1 MRDERTRWWRDSV
14 VYQLYVRSFA
24 DSDGDGI
31 GDLRGVYSKLD
42 YLADLGVDALWLN
55 PFYPSPQIDAGYD
68 VADYRSVDPVFG
80 SLGDVDAVLE
90 RAHALG
96 LRVLVD
102 LVPNHTSDQHPW
114 FRQARSAAPGSP
126 ERARYLFRD
135 GRGLHGEDPP
145 NDWQS
150 NFGGSAWT
158 RVREADGRP
167 GQWYLHLFAPE
178 QPDLDWTNDEVR
190 AEFESILRFWL
201 SRGVDGFRIDV
212 AHGLAKDPGLPDLA
226 GRLETGGLAAEGH
239 PHWDQDEVHEVYRAW
254 RAVLDSY
261 PGDPVFVGEIWVAGR
276 DRLARYLRPDEL
288 HTGFGFSFLVAP
300 WTSARLRAAVDETL
314 ATVES
319 VGAPAT
325 WVLSNHD
332 VMRSV
337 SRFARPQTESSRYLL
352 DQFIGEAGDL
362 SIGSRRARAA
372 ALLML
377 ALPGACYLYQGEEL
391 GLPEVED
398 LPEAVLADPT
408 WRRSGGR
415 LRGRDGCRVPIPWSG
430 EKPPYGFSEGDV
442 AEPWLPQPGDW
453 GPYTVEAE
461 QQQADSMLNL
471 YRAALRLRHESPALG
486 DGRMRWLD
494 SPPDVLLFAREP
506 GFACLVNVGAG
517 AVELPRGSRIVLSSA
532 EIPADGLV
540 PQDTAVWLETR
551 PA

>member
-1 MRDERTRWWRDSV
+1 
-14 VYQLYVRSFA
+14 
-24 DSDGDGI
+24 
-31 GDLRGVYSKLD
+31 
-42 YLADLGVDALWLN
+42 
-55 PFYPSPQIDAGYD
+55 
-68 VADYRSVDPVFG
+68 
-80 SLGDVDAVLE
+80 
-90 RAHALG
+90 
-96 LRVLVD
+96 
-102 LVPNHTSDQHPW
+102 
-114 FRQARSAAPGSP
+114 
-126 ERARYLFRD
+126 
-135 GRGLHGEDPP
+135 
-145 NDWQS
+145 
-150 NFGGSAWT
+150 
-158 RVREADGRP
+158 
-167 GQWYLHLFAPE
+167 
-178 QPDLDWTNDEVR
+178 
-190 AEFESILRFWL
+190 
-201 SRGVDGFRIDV
+201 
-212 AHGLAKDPGLPDLA
+212 
-226 GRLETGGLAAEGH
+226 
-239 PHWDQDEVHEVYRAW
+239 
-254 RAVLDSY
+254 
-261 PGDPVFVGEIWVAGR
+261 
-276 DRLARYLRPDEL
+276 LRPDEL

-300 WTSARLRAAVDETL
+300 WTPARLRAAVDETL

>member
-80 SLGDVDAVLE
+80 SLDDVDAVLE

-135 GRGLHGEDPP
+135 GRGLHGEEPP

-254 RAVLDSY
+254 RAVLDTY
-261 PGDPVFVGEIWVAGR
+261 PGDPVFVGEIWVSGR

-300 WTSARLRAAVDETL
+300 WTAARLRAAVDETL

>member
-1 MRDERTRWWRDSV
+1 MHTAFNFE
-14 VYQLYVRSFA
+14 F
-24 DSDGDGI
+24 
-31 GDLRGVYSKLD
+31 
-42 YLADLGVDALWLN
+42 LAC
-55 PFYPSPQIDAGYD
+55 
-68 VADYRSVDPVFG
+68 
-80 SLGDVDAVLE
+80 
-90 RAHALG
+90 
-96 LRVLVD
+96 
-102 LVPNHTSDQHPW
+102 PW
-114 FRQARSAAPGSP
+114 
-126 ERARYLFRD
+126 
-135 GRGLHGEDPP
+135 
-145 NDWQS
+145 
-150 NFGGSAWT
+150 
-158 RVREADGRP
+158 EA
-167 GQWYLHLFAPE
+167 E
-178 QPDLDWTNDEVR
+178 
-190 AEFESILRFWL
+190 
-201 SRGVDGFRIDV
+201 
-212 AHGLAKDPGLPDLA
+212 
-226 GRLETGGLAAEGH
+226 
-239 PHWDQDEVHEVYRAW
+239 
-254 RAVLDSY
+254 
-261 PGDPVFVGEIWVAGR
+261 
-276 DRLARYLRPDEL
+276 
-288 HTGFGFSFLVAP
+288 
-300 WTSARLRAAVDETL
+300 RLRACIDSTL
-314 ATVES
+314 AVHAP
-319 VGAPAT
+319 VGATAT

-332 VMRSV
+332 VTRHV
-337 SRFARPQTESSRYLL
+337 TRYGRKDTKFEFAAKTRVTPEVDVELGT
-352 DQFIGEAGDL
+352 
-362 SIGSRRARAA
+362 RRARAA
-372 ALLML
+372 ALLTL
-377 ALPGACYLYQGEEL
+377 SLPGAVYIYQGEEL

>member
-1 MRDERTRWWRDSV
+1 
-14 VYQLYVRSFA
+14 
-24 DSDGDGI
+24 
-31 GDLRGVYSKLD
+31 
-42 YLADLGVDALWLN
+42 
-55 PFYPSPQIDAGYD
+55 
-68 VADYRSVDPVFG
+68 
-80 SLGDVDAVLE
+80 
-90 RAHALG
+90 
-96 LRVLVD
+96 
-102 LVPNHTSDQHPW
+102 
-114 FRQARSAAPGSP
+114 
-126 ERARYLFRD
+126 
-135 GRGLHGEDPP
+135 
-145 NDWQS
+145 
-150 NFGGSAWT
+150 
-158 RVREADGRP
+158 
-167 GQWYLHLFAPE
+167 
-178 QPDLDWTNDEVR
+178 
-190 AEFESILRFWL
+190 
-201 SRGVDGFRIDV
+201 
-212 AHGLAKDPGLPDLA
+212 
-226 GRLETGGLAAEGH
+226 
-239 PHWDQDEVHEVYRAW
+239 
-254 RAVLDSY
+254 
-261 PGDPVFVGEIWVAGR
+261 
-276 DRLARYLRPDEL
+276 
-288 HTGFGFSFLVAP
+288 
-300 WTSARLRAAVDETL
+300 VDETL

>member
-31 GDLRGVYSKLD
+31 GDLRGVYSKLN

-80 SLGDVDAVLE
+80 SLDDVDAVLE

-135 GRGLHGEDPP
+135 GRGLHGEEPP

-201 SRGVDGFRIDV
+201 SRGVDG
-212 AHGLAKDPGLPDLA
+212 
-226 GRLETGGLAAEGH
+226 
-239 PHWDQDEVHEVYRAW
+239 
-254 RAVLDSY
+254 
-261 PGDPVFVGEIWVAGR
+261 
-276 DRLARYLRPDEL
+276 
-288 HTGFGFSFLVAP
+288 
-300 WTSARLRAAVDETL
+300 
-314 ATVES
+314 
-319 VGAPAT
+319 
-325 WVLSNHD
+325 
-332 VMRSV
+332 
-337 SRFARPQTESSRYLL
+337 
-352 DQFIGEAGDL
+352 
-362 SIGSRRARAA
+362 
-372 ALLML
+372 
-377 ALPGACYLYQGEEL
+377 
-391 GLPEVED
+391 
-398 LPEAVLADPT
+398 
-408 WRRSGGR
+408 
-415 LRGRDGCRVPIPWSG
+415 
-430 EKPPYGFSEGDV
+430 
-442 AEPWLPQPGDW
+442 
-453 GPYTVEAE
+453 
-461 QQQADSMLNL
+461 
-471 YRAALRLRHESPALG
+471 
-486 DGRMRWLD
+486 
-494 SPPDVLLFAREP
+494 
-506 GFACLVNVGAG
+506 
-517 AVELPRGSRIVLSSA
+517 
-532 EIPADGLV
+532 
-540 PQDTAVWLETR
+540 
-551 PA
+551 

>member
-80 SLGDVDAVLE
+80 SLDDVDAVLE

-135 GRGLHGEDPP
+135 GRGLHGEEPP

-254 RAVLDSY
+254 RAVLDTY
-261 PGDPVFVGEIWVAGR
+261 PGDPVFVGEIWVSGR

-300 WTSARLRAAVDETL
+300 WTPARLRAAVDETL